1 MDTAS
6 FKDVRRNGITAIR
19 LEKGDELKF
28 VKFVSK
34 GDHLIMAT
42 KNGQSIMF
50 KESDVRAMGRAAAG
64 VRGMRLADK
73 DELVGTDAVTAG
85 GKDQFFLNMGS
96 KGYGKKTSVKII
108 ASKTEAVR
116 ESKLSK

>member
-1 MDTAS
+1 MVKKVDTAS

-42 KNGQSIMF
+42 KNYQSIMF
-50 KESDVRAMGRAAAG
+50 KESDVRAMGRAVTG
-64 VRGMRLADK
+64 VRGIRL
-73 DELVGTDAVTAG
+73 VPT
-85 GKDQFFLNMGS
+85 
-96 KGYGKKTSVKII
+96 KTN
-108 ASKTEAVR
+108 
-116 ESKLSK
+116 

>member
-6 FKDVRRNGITAIR
+6 FRDVRRNGITAIR

-42 KNGQSIMF
+42 KKNYQSIMF
-50 KESDVRAMGRAAAG
+50 KESDVRAMGR
-64 VRGMRLADK
+64 
-73 DELVGTDAVTAG
+73 G
-85 GKDQFFLNMGS
+85 G
-96 KGYGKKTSVKII
+96 Y
-108 ASKTEAVR
+108 
-116 ESKLSK
+116 

>member
-1 MDTAS
+1 
-6 FKDVRRNGITAIR
+6 
-19 LEKGDELKF
+19 
-28 VKFVSK
+28 
-34 GDHLIMAT
+34 
-42 KNGQSIMF
+42 MF

-64 VRGMRLADK
+64 VRGIRLADK
-73 DELVGTDAVTAG
+73 DELVGTDTITSG